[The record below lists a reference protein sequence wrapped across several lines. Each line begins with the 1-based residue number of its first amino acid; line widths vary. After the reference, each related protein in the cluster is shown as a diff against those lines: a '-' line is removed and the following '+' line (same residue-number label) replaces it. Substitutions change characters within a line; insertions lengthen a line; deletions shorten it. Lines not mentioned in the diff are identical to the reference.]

1 MWKYMS
7 IALTLICQY
16 HAHAQTVSENLLS
29 GNWYVVRWETT
40 DRLLDFQDTA
50 ASVKYMVDNF
60 KQKNKLKAVL
70 REDSIRIRQELRKVL
85 SAAAAIRFKL
95 IFNKDKSFVWTT
107 SNESSA
113 QYKGTYSLGANN
125 QAIVLTS
132 FDGLTKAYRTM
143 SLKLHALQPDKMT
156 IEIPSEEP
164 GIKQSKFTLKKM

>member
-1 MWKYMS
+1 MWKYLS
-7 IALTLICQY
+7 IVLILICQY
-16 HAHAQTVSENLLS
+16 HAHAQAVPENLLP

-50 ASVKYMVDNF
+50 ASIKYMVDNF
-60 KQKNKLKAVL
+60 KQKNKLQKIL

-85 SAAAAIRFKL
+85 TAAGAIRFKL
-95 IFNKDKSFVWTT
+95 IFNKDKSFVWTN
-107 SNESSA
+107 SAESSA
-113 QYKGTYSLGANN
+113 QYKGTYSLGSKN

-164 GIKQSKFTLKKM
+164 GFKQSKFTLKKL